1 MTNIEPGLIALIL
14 ITAMLIAAS
23 AQIIISHKY
32 TEHFESFLPTSRLVS
47 DNIKNYQHAGLLG
60 KTIRT
65 GQIATLLAIPKIFI
79 YRGYAEI
86 EEGRRQKLSATP
98 DQSGTVCLCL
108 ITNSVLKNASPS
120 SLASFRG

>member
-86 EEGRRQKLSATP
+86 EEVKPPPPPRKAHLLILWIIHITLFIALMLSHY
-98 DQSGTVCLCL
+98 L
-108 ITNSVLKNASPS
+108 
-120 SLASFRG
+120 